1 MGYESIVLIKRTDW
15 MAGQLVLER
24 YKHKKQALSVLDIGC
39 GIGTVPYYLGELGY
53 KVTGVDFDQ
62 TSIESCKKNNPYPN
76 VEFQIGNA
84 ETLQMENKYD
94 IVIETEILEHM
105 EHPELGLQ
113 TIARNVKDGGI
124 GIVSVPNGWCLW
136 EIVMGRFIQ
145 KGFIGSWLYHSP
157 KVYKMLTGSD
167 NPFNS
172 KNVFC
177 FHVNFFSYRSFK
189 KLVESNGFK
198 IRTIGHPSLGILPEW
213 KAFDFFKKI
222 ECKISD
228 YVPHF
233 MAGGW
238 LMVIEKK

>member
-15 MAGQLVLER
+15 MAWQLANER
-24 YKHKKQALSVLDIGC
+24 YKKKQALSVLDIGC

-53 KVTGVDFDQ
+53 KVTGVDFDPI
-62 TSIESCKKNNPYPN
+62 SIESCNKNNKRDN
-76 VEFQIGNA
+76 VKFQVGNA

-94 IVIETEILEHM
+94 VVIETEILEHM

-113 TIARNVKDGGI
+113 TIARNLKDGGI
-124 GIVSVPNGWCLW
+124 GIVSVPNGWCPW
-136 EIVMGRFIQ
+136 EMVMGRFIQ
-145 KGFIGSWLYHSP
+145 KGIIGSWLYNSP
-157 KVYKMLTGSD
+157 KVYTMLTGSD

-177 FHVNFFSYRSFK
+177 FHVNFFSYKRFK
-189 KLVESNGFK
+189 KLVENNGFK

-213 KAFDFFKKI
+213 KAFDSLKKV

-228 YVPHF
+228 YVPHS